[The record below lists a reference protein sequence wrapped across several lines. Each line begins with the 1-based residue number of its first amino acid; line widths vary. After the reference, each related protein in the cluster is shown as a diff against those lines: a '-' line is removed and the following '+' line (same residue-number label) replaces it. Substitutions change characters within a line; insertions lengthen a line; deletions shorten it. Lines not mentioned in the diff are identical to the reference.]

1 MMLQAL
7 RMHDFSPQLLDNM
20 MWVLLGTSFCIVK
33 FFADCLSE
41 DMSTMNINDWIIMNE
56 NVYKCTPVASSIQVS
71 LLCWKVEA
79 QLLCWAAGS
88 RQDSVA
94 CVHDHSD
101 AAPWQT
107 EGCWSVMPL
116 CICWRSK
123 SKGVE
128 HGRRCSPP
136 LDTGGQK
143 VWCVYEEVVSRA
155 STSNAFR

>member
-1 MMLQAL
+1 MSKFLAL
-7 RMHDFSPQLLDNM
+7 AGLDALLPLFQTISIQGTTVNDFGFLETHRNKCKWCSRRFECMISYPNFWTTWCGSCWAAAFALLNSSPTVGRKTCQQWISMNNHDRK
-20 MWVLLGTSFCIVK
+20 WRKCI
-33 FFADCLSE
+33 
-41 DMSTMNINDWIIMNE
+41 
-56 NVYKCTPVASSIQVS
+56 YKCTPVASSIQVS

-116 CICWRSK
+116 CIC
-123 SKGVE
+123 
-128 HGRRCSPP
+128 
-136 LDTGGQK
+136 
-143 VWCVYEEVVSRA
+143 
-155 STSNAFR
+155 